1 VPDSVFKIAALQ
13 RLYIGG
19 NFIRALP
26 ETISSL
32 KSLRELVAPDNY
44 IVELPQSL
52 ILLTALERLTLSNNR
67 IRIVP
72 SVYGRITSLTALE
85 LIGNPL
91 DSPPLSLYAPLNV
104 LLVVGGARDCNSLLF
119 VATGTPAPLRTPSV
133 SFLTIC
139 CGLKKPELQIGWISP
154 AFTWTPMQRF
164 VASAIDTRCNALTIQ
179 FVRVALFPA
188 LSDTSA
194 Q

>member
-1 VPDSVFKIAALQ
+1 MPDSLFKVAALQ

-19 NFIRALP
+19 NFIRAVP

-72 SVYGRITSLTALE
+72 SAYGRITSLTALE

-91 DSPPLSLYAPLNV
+91 DSPPLSLYAPPPPPPPKFCSCRWPHV
-104 LLVVGGARDCNSLLF
+104 HDCDSL
-119 VATGTPAPLRTPSV
+119 ACSAGTPALPRTPSV
-133 SFLTIC
+133 LFSTIC
-139 CGLKKPELQIGWISP
+139 SALKKPELQIGWISH
-154 AFTWTPMQRF
+154 AFTWMPMQRF
-164 VASAIDTRCNALTIQ
+164 AARALKCC
-179 FVRVALFPA
+179 
-188 LSDTSA
+188 
-194 Q
+194 